1 MTRRGLIV
9 DLFAGGG
16 GASTGLLRATGRHP
30 DIAVNHN
37 PSAIAMHEANHPQTK
52 HLCASVWEVDPR
64 EVCGRRPVELLWASP
79 DCRHFSRAKGAAP
92 VSPRV
97 RSLANV
103 VIEWAR
109 AVRPR
114 IIQLE
119 NVPEFETWGPLLDC
133 GRPCPARKGD
143 SFRAWVTQLEWLG
156 YRVEWRSLVAAD
168 YGAPTTRKRL
178 FLVAR
183 RDGLPIA
190 WPEPTHGPGR
200 AHSWRT
206 ASEIIDW
213 SLPCP
218 SIFERSRPLA
228 EATQRRIAT
237 GLRRFVIDA
246 AKPFV
251 VTMRG
256 TSQGHLDTSAA
267 GVEAP
272 LRTVSAGG
280 SHHAL
285 VVPSLV
291 EYYGTGGAREVDS
304 PLRTATTHDRF
315 ALVAPTL
322 IQTGYG
328 ERDGQAPRVLDL
340 AMPLGTVVAGG
351 AKHGLVV
358 AWMSKH
364 YGGVVG
370 HDLRRPLG
378 AITTVD
384 HHSLTTATLS
394 PPGVDL
400 AGVERV
406 RAFMV
411 KYYGTG
417 GAVDLRRPLDTIT
430 THDRFGL
437 VTVAGVDYQVNDIGM
452 RMLSPRELFRAQGFP
467 EDYIIDIM
475 LGRRPLSGRAQV
487 ELVGNSV
494 CPDVAAALASA
505 NLAVSAPSRPPRPRP
520 VFELAAG
527 DAA

>member
-30 DIAVNHN
+30 DIAINHN

-52 HLCASVWEVDPR
+52 HMCASVWEVDPR

-97 RSLANV
+97 RSLAH
-103 VIEWAR
+103 VIVEWGR
-109 AVRPR
+109 ALKPKQRAR
-114 IIQLE
+114 IILME
-119 NVPEFETWGPLLDC
+119 NVPEFETWGPLLDS
-133 GRPCPARKGD
+133 GRPCPARKGE
-143 SFRAWVTQLEWLG
+143 SFQAFVSQLEWLG

-183 RDGLPIA
+183 RDGMPIV

-200 AHSWRT
+200 ARPWRP
-206 ASEIIDW
+206 AAEIIDW
-213 SLPCP
+213 ALPCP
-218 SIFERSRPLA
+218 SIFERARPLA

-246 AKPFV
+246 AEPFV

-267 GVEAP
+267 SVYAP

-280 SHHAL
+280 SHHAI

-304 PLRTATTHDRF
+304 PLRTATTHGRF

-370 HDLRRPLG
+370 HQLDRPLG
-378 AITTVD
+378 TVTTVD
-384 HHSLTTATLS
+384 HHALTTATLH
-394 PPGVDL
+394 PGPQDRRNEVADFL
-400 AGVERV
+400 ARHCGRGDPLLEEVYRHFA
-406 RAFMV
+406 RDIRI
-411 KYYGTG
+411 G
-417 GAVDLRRPLDTIT
+417 GARYEI
-430 THDRFGL
+430 
-437 VTVAGVDYQVNDIGM
+437 ADIGM

-467 EDYIIDIM
+467 ESYDLLDGQLTKTEQIA
-475 LGRRPLSGRAQV
+475 LA
-487 ELVGNSV
+487 GNSV
-494 CPDVAAALASA
+494 CPDVAAALAAA
-505 NLAVSAPSRPPRPRP
+505 NLAVSAPSRPPRPRA
-520 VFELAAG
+520 VFELAG
-527 DAA
+527 GAA